1 MKYFNIK
8 QFYETCIEDDLILID
23 SWKENCFD
31 CGYCWLTPNEK
42 LFLYLWRSGEISI
55 KYWIKGR
62 IY

>member
-55 KYWIKGR
+55 KY
-62 IY
+62 